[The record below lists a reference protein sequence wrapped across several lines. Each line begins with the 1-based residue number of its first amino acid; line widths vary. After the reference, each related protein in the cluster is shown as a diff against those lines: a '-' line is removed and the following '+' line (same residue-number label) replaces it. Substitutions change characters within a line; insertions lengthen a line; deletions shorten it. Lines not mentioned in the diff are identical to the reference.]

1 MGNDGGSFVQR
12 TEAVKLK
19 QDSHSKS
26 LHLPKSTLT
35 KPLWRTCFLTK
46 EPLQEPLCSDGY
58 GRLYNFSE
66 ILDYLLNQKDFGKA
80 ADVVRGVI
88 THVGDVV
95 KLTVKKNDDERVGG
109 WVCPVT
115 GREMDEGARF
125 VYLVPC
131 GHVFSESALKN
142 VQDTQCL
149 EVCPPVFIPPLVFL
163 LFCTMCA
170 NG

>member
-1 MGNDGGSFVQR
+1 
-12 TEAVKLK
+12 
-19 QDSHSKS
+19 
-26 LHLPKSTLT
+26 
-35 KPLWRTCFLTK
+35 
-46 EPLQEPLCSDGY
+46 
-58 GRLYNFSE
+58 
-66 ILDYLLNQKDFGKA
+66 
-80 ADVVRGVI
+80 
-88 THVGDVV
+88 
-95 KLTVKKNDDERVGG
+95 VKKNEDERVGG

-149 EVCPPVFIPPLVFL
+149 EVCPPVFVLQRHSPRLSTL
-163 LFCTMCA
+163 LFCMTCA